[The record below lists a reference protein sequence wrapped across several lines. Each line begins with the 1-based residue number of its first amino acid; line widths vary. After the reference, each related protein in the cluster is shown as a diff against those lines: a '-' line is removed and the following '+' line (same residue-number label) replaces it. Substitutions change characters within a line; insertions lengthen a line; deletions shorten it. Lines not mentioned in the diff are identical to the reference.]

1 MEMYQFIER
10 DMRGGVIYI
19 AQMSSEAN
27 NKYMISYDKGK
38 ASKCIIYEDSN
49 NFYGCAMF
57 QYLPFGGFNWLTQ
70 DKIYRLDM
78 CTIHKDNL

>member
-27 NKYMISYDKGK
+27 NKYMISYGKGK

-49 NFYGCAMF
+49 NFYGFAMF

-70 DKIYRLDM
+70 DKIYRLDV